1 MLEHRH
7 VSKMLS
13 GFGVL
18 VPLCESRAQPRGR
31 CGTSEVRLLA
41 DFFFRVFFIKFGSV
55 VNYCV
60 RKVFLKVKILECGH
74 VISSNG
80 LVLTS

>member
-41 DFFFRVFFIKFGSV
+41 DFFFSVFFIKFGSV

-60 RKVFLKVKILECGH
+60 RKVFL
-74 VISSNG
+74 VIESEDFQNAA
-80 LVLTS
+80 T